1 MPDFI
6 FRANIAHFENLLT
19 TETDAKK
26 IAVIRKLL
34 VEEKA
39 KLADFHANRRRLNAA
54 E

>member
-6 FRANIAHFENLLT
+6 FRANITHYEDLLVH
-19 TETDAKK
+19 ETDAKK

-34 VEEKA
+34 GEEKA
-39 KLADFHANRRRLNAA
+39 KLANFHTTRSDKGA